1 MDQTYMK
8 KQPVLKLILSM
19 ALPMVISMMVS
30 SLYNIVDSFFIAKI
44 SEDAMTALSLVYPV
58 QNLINAV
65 MIGFG
70 IGINAVI
77 SFYLGAQ
84 NKKMADRAATQGML
98 LGTIHGI
105 GFMILGIAIM
115 RPFLRMFTSNAQI
128 IEYGVRYSKIVFL
141 FATALSWQLV
151 FEKTFQAVGRM
162 VASMTCMMTGCI
174 INIVLDPVMIF
185 GIGPCPKLGIEG
197 AALATGIGQAA
208 GALLYLIL
216 YIVKPL
222 PVKYKKEYLKPDVG
236 IWRKLYVI
244 GIPACLNMAL
254 PSLLISVLNVILAGY
269 GEVYVFV
276 LGVYY
281 KLQTFLYL
289 PVNGI
294 VQGLR
299 PLIGYNYGAR
309 EYKRVHKIFQDGLIL
324 VLVMMSV
331 GTIICFAIPG
341 QLIGLFTENAVTI
354 QKGITALKVISI
366 GFIASSVSVI
376 CCGAL
381 EGLRKGMPSLII
393 SLCRYVVVIIP
404 TAFIVSH
411 FIGAVGVWHLDYV
424 DIYCLHRDDERIPV
438 GEIVDVMDNVVKEG
452 FARSIG
458 VSNWSAKRLNEA
470 NEYARKHNRTPFTS
484 SQIQWNM
491 AHCTREDMLDKT
503 LYFMDDEEY
512 KLYKENK
519 IPVMAYS
526 PQAVGF
532 FSKYLESGEEKL
544 SDRAK
549 MYCTDVNK
557 KRAEKVRQLCEKLG
571 CSPAALCVAYITCN
585 PVDGYAVV
593 SNSTMKQM
601 EDTLT
606 GVDLKITQDMID
618 WILD

>member
-1 MDQTYMK
+1 MDYRTIQGVDGEIRLDK
-8 KQPVLKLILSM
+8 VILEYSRL
-19 ALPMVISMMVS
+19 AP
-30 SLYNIVDSFFIAKI
+30 
-44 SEDAMTALSLVYPV
+44 EC
-58 QNLINAV
+58 
-65 MIGFG
+65 
-70 IGINAVI
+70 
-77 SFYLGAQ
+77 
-84 NKKMADRAATQGML
+84 
-98 LGTIHGI
+98 
-105 GFMILGIAIM
+105 
-115 RPFLRMFTSNAQI
+115 
-128 IEYGVRYSKIVFL
+128 IEYD
-141 FATALSWQLV
+141 
-151 FEKTFQAVGRM
+151 
-162 VASMTCMMTGCI
+162 
-174 INIVLDPVMIF
+174 INTSLCVLD
-185 GIGPCPKLGIEG
+185 
-197 AALATGIGQAA
+197 
-208 GALLYLIL
+208 
-216 YIVKPL
+216 
-222 PVKYKKEYLKPDVG
+222 
-236 IWRKLYVI
+236 
-244 GIPACLNMAL
+244 
-254 PSLLISVLNVILAGY
+254 
-269 GEVYVFV
+269 
-276 LGVYY
+276 
-281 KLQTFLYL
+281 
-289 PVNGI
+289 
-294 VQGLR
+294 
-299 PLIGYNYGAR
+299 
-309 EYKRVHKIFQDGLIL
+309 
-324 VLVMMSV
+324 
-331 GTIICFAIPG
+331 
-341 QLIGLFTENAVTI
+341 
-354 QKGITALKVISI
+354 
-366 GFIASSVSVI
+366 
-376 CCGAL
+376 
-381 EGLRKGMPSLII
+381 
-393 SLCRYVVVIIP
+393 
-404 TAFIVSH
+404 
-411 FIGAVGVWHLDYV
+411 LDYV

>member
-1 MDQTYMK
+1 MDYRTIQGVDGEIRLDK
-8 KQPVLKLILSM
+8 
-19 ALPMVISMMVS
+19 VI
-30 SLYNIVDSFFIAKI
+30 
-44 SEDAMTALSLVYPV
+44 
-58 QNLINAV
+58 
-65 MIGFG
+65 
-70 IGINAVI
+70 
-77 SFYLGAQ
+77 LGASSFGANISKELSYQ
-84 NKKMADRAATQGML
+84 MMDRYYEIG
-98 LGTIHGI
+98 GRTIDTARFYAMWIHNGI
-105 GFMILGIAIM
+105 SKSEKTVGDW
-115 RPFLRMFTSNAQI
+115 LRDRDVRDQMTIITKGGHPEYRNMQYSRLAPEC
-128 IEYGVRYSKIVFL
+128 IEYD
-141 FATALSWQLV
+141 
-151 FEKTFQAVGRM
+151 
-162 VASMTCMMTGCI
+162 
-174 INIVLDPVMIF
+174 INTSLCVLD
-185 GIGPCPKLGIEG
+185 
-197 AALATGIGQAA
+197 
-208 GALLYLIL
+208 
-216 YIVKPL
+216 
-222 PVKYKKEYLKPDVG
+222 
-236 IWRKLYVI
+236 
-244 GIPACLNMAL
+244 
-254 PSLLISVLNVILAGY
+254 
-269 GEVYVFV
+269 
-276 LGVYY
+276 
-281 KLQTFLYL
+281 
-289 PVNGI
+289 
-294 VQGLR
+294 
-299 PLIGYNYGAR
+299 
-309 EYKRVHKIFQDGLIL
+309 
-324 VLVMMSV
+324 
-331 GTIICFAIPG
+331 
-341 QLIGLFTENAVTI
+341 
-354 QKGITALKVISI
+354 
-366 GFIASSVSVI
+366 
-376 CCGAL
+376 
-381 EGLRKGMPSLII
+381 
-393 SLCRYVVVIIP
+393 
-404 TAFIVSH
+404 
-411 FIGAVGVWHLDYV
+411 LDYV

-618 WILD
+618 WILE

>member
-1 MDQTYMK
+1 MVFSGEIAYFCFPIKVHFSLKLNDMINPIYSPDSKRYDNGMKYRRCGRSGILLPEVSLGLWHNFGDVNTFSNSQAMAHYAFDQGITHFDLANNYGPSYGSAEETFGMIMK
-8 KQPVLKLILSM
+8 KSFMPYRDELF
-19 ALPMVISMMVS
+19 ISTKAGHDMW
-30 SLYNIVDSFFIAKI
+30 
-44 SEDAMTALSLVYPV
+44 P
-58 QNLINAV
+58 
-65 MIGFG
+65 
-70 IGINAVI
+70 
-77 SFYLGAQ
+77 
-84 NKKMADRAATQGML
+84 
-98 LGTIHGI
+98 
-105 GFMILGIAIM
+105 
-115 RPFLRMFTSNAQI
+115 
-128 IEYGVRYSKIVFL
+128 
-141 FATALSWQLV
+141 
-151 FEKTFQAVGRM
+151 
-162 VASMTCMMTGCI
+162 
-174 INIVLDPVMIF
+174 
-185 GIGPCPKLGIEG
+185 GP
-197 AALATGIGQAA
+197 
-208 GALLYLIL
+208 
-216 YIVKPL
+216 
-222 PVKYKKEYLKPDVG
+222 
-236 IWRKLYVI
+236 
-244 GIPACLNMAL
+244 
-254 PSLLISVLNVILAGY
+254 Y
-269 GEVYVFV
+269 GEW
-276 LGVYY
+276 GSR
-281 KLQTFLYL
+281 KYL
-289 PVNGI
+289 MNSLN
-294 VQGLR
+294 QSL
-299 PLIGYNYGAR
+299 
-309 EYKRVHKIFQDGLIL
+309 KR
-324 VLVMMSV
+324 M
-331 GTIICFAIPG
+331 
-341 QLIGLFTENAVTI
+341 N
-354 QKGITALKVISI
+354 
-366 GFIASSVSVI
+366 
-376 CCGAL
+376 
-381 EGLRKGMPSLII
+381 
-393 SLCRYVVVIIP
+393 
-404 TAFIVSH
+404 
-411 FIGAVGVWHLDYV
+411 LDYV